1 MDAARPKVVVWIA
14 SSLKDLREFPENV
27 RQVMGFALYEAQ
39 MGGKHPRATP
49 LKGFKGSGV
58 VEVVED
64 HDGDTYRTVYT
75 VRFAEVVYVL
85 HAFQKKS
92 KHGIATPKHD
102 MDLIHA
108 RVEMARRLHQSR
120 QDSPKGRLR

>member
-1 MDAARPKVVVWIA
+1 MDAAEPRVVVWI
-14 SSLKDLREFPENV
+14 
-27 RQVMGFALYEAQ
+27 
-39 MGGKHPRATP
+39 ATP

-75 VRFAEVVYVL
+75 VRFAEAVYVL

-102 MDLIHA
+102 MDVIHA
-108 RVEMARRLHQSR
+108 RVEMVRRLHESH
-120 QDSPKGRLR
+120 QDSPTGRLR

>member
-1 MDAARPKVVVWIA
+1 MDSARPKVVVWIA
-14 SSLKDLREFPENV
+14 STLKDLRAFPEDV

-39 MGGKHPRATP
+39 MGGKHPSATP

-58 VEVVED
+58 VEMVED

-75 VRFAEVVYVL
+75 VRFAEAVYIL

-92 KHGIATPKHD
+92 KRGIATPRHD
-102 MDLIHA
+102 IDLIRA
-108 RVEMARRLHQSR
+108 RLEMARRLHESR
-120 QDSPKGRLR
+120 QSVGEGRPR